1 MDDDQGQG
9 QLQTVLLK
17 GLAVVAG
24 ICVVI
29 ALGTL
34 IMVKALGLDSGGG
47 GGDGS
52 ATPAGLEPE
61 PATPLPTTAL
71 PVPGQSDQP
80 VAGRARRHGPGKP
93 RHHEHRHQTK
103 RDNTGAKGFHLTA
116 TPAFVQPMERINLT
130 GTYPHHDNMSVVVQ
144 RFEGGRWTSFAG
156 VDASVNLGTF
166 QTYVMTGRSGDNRF
180 RVFDPSTGKASNA
193 VTVTVG

>member
-1 MDDDQGQG
+1 MDDDRGRG
-9 QLQTVLLK
+9 QLQAVLLK

-52 ATPAGLEPE
+52 ATPAALEPE

-80 VAGRARRHGPGKP
+80 ASGQGGQHGPGK
-93 RHHEHRHQTK
+93 HRHQTK
-103 RDNTGAKGFHLTA
+103 RDNTSAKGFHLTA
-116 TPAFVQPMERINLT
+116 TPAFVKPMQRINLT

-144 RFEGGRWTSFAG
+144 RFDGGQWSSFAG
-156 VDASVNLGTF
+156 VDASVDLGTF

-180 RVFDPSTGKASNA
+180 RMFDPSTGKASNA